1 MGSAVCCPEPLEITN
16 EGALELIT
24 VMFTGP
30 VACPWA
36 TLSVPPAEG
45 ELNKKVCVVAVTAR
59 FTLAMAD
66 AAPETPFTVTGVV
79 DAAMLAVVVIVNCVV
94 ICVVVLV
101 TSTLVG
107 LKVQVAPVG
116 NPLQLKLT
124 VPTNGVPLGAK
135 GATVIVLVVLLPA
148 ATLTGLSAPA
158 VTVNSA
164 IAAAHACA
172 NAFALGEP
180 SPVTWS

>member
-1 MGSAVCCPEPLEITN
+1 MIGSESCRLFHSKGFDVVGVVEDELLVLHRGVGLAGDAVAQGAVDDGHRHRLALAVAEAEP
-16 EGALELIT
+16 
-24 VMFTGP
+24 
-30 VACPWA
+30 
-36 TLSVPPAEG
+36 
-45 ELNKKVCVVAVTAR
+45 
-59 FTLAMAD
+59 D
-66 AAPETPFTVTGVV
+66 TPFTVTAVV
-79 DAAMLAVVVIVNCVV
+79 DAAMLAGVVIVNCVG
-94 ICVVVLV
+94 IDVVVLV

-107 LKVQVAPVG
+107 LNVQVEPVG

-172 NAFALGEP
+172 NAFASGEP